1 MTSASEERK
10 DDAAEDG
17 EGDLM
22 VTSRRERRL
31 SRASV
36 NFFQNETSIRNLS
49 IGSTGDS
56 GLVDSEGRVRDEYI
70 LQRQS
75 VNRPAKLNK
84 VPLLCDLTTSSKI
97 THVDGWIFAMLLVSG
112 FAKMSSKTDELN
124 AINVFPI
131 ADGDTG
137 ANMKV
142 CLKLPIRNLLLKPNE
157 NVLIAS
163 REMAADVLLNG

>member
-1 MTSASEERK
+1 MTSEERK
-10 DDAAEDG
+10 DDAAEDS

-22 VTSRRERRL
+22 VTARRDRRL

-36 NFFQNETSIRNLS
+36 KFFQDETSIRSLS
-49 IGSTGDS
+49 IGSTSDG

-75 VNRPAKLNK
+75 VNRPAKLDK

-97 THVDGWIFAMLLVSG
+97 THVDGWVFAMLLVSG
-112 FAKMSSKTDELN
+112 FAKMSSKTNELN

-142 CLKLPIRNLLLKPNE
+142 CLKLPVRNLLLKPNE
-157 NVLIAS
+157 NIMIAS
-163 REMAADVLLNG
+163 RGLAADIILNG